1 MEEMKLPID
10 QQQVSNSL
18 LSQAAELMM
27 KVAQRE
33 AVIMSLQQKI
43 QELEQELEQLRKEHI
58 ERLDKEAEA

>member
-1 MEEMKLPID
+1 
-10 QQQVSNSL
+10 
-18 LSQAAELMM
+18 MM

-58 ERLDKEAEA
+58 ERLNKEAEA

>member
-33 AVIMSLQQKI
+33 AVIMSLRQKI
-43 QELEQELEQLRKEHI
+43 EELEQELEQLRKEHI
-58 ERLDKEAEA
+58 ERLNKEAEA

>member
-33 AVIMSLQQKI
+33 AVIMSLRQKI
-43 QELEQELEQLRKEHI
+43 QELEQEVEQLRKEHI
-58 ERLDKEAEA
+58 ERLNKEAEA

>member
-33 AVIMSLQQKI
+33 AVIMSLQQKN

-58 ERLDKEAEA
+58 ERLNKEAEA

>member
-58 ERLDKEAEA
+58 ERLNKEAEA